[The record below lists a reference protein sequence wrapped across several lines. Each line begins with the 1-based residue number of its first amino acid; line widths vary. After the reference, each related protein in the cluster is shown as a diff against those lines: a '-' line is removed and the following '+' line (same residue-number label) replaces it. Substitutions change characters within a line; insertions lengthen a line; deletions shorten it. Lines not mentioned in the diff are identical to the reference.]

1 MFIGCGQYI
10 QSINTLYIKYLKNKG
25 KKTVSC
31 RCLFNLFLILAR
43 YNKDKARDV
52 VITAVKEVNIM
63 KRKSIAMLAAAICTL
78 AITITAFAADFISAE
93 QARSIAAQ
101 WVPAGSTHLVTK
113 DEGLEFIPHYDVK
126 FYDNKTNTA
135 YEVEV
140 LKNGGKVREFKME
153 AKTVIGS
160 PKIVLSANDVQNL
173 VRKEFPNAVF
183 TKVDLDRDK
192 GLYEYELDFYT
203 AEVRGEMKF
212 NPETGAVLEKEIK
225 YNVH

>member
-1 MFIGCGQYI
+1 
-10 QSINTLYIKYLKNKG
+10 
-25 KKTVSC
+25 
-31 RCLFNLFLILAR
+31 
-43 YNKDKARDV
+43 
-52 VITAVKEVNIM
+52 M

-212 NPETGAVLEKEIK
+212 NLKPAQFWKKKSNITFTERTDCKSKPLGFALFCSGKFFADCS
-225 YNVH
+225 